1 MELDNKMDFPYGD
14 LVVICNQCG
23 NKQVLETMVTDGR
36 AIYLFNKNDSYLK
49 LKCDKCNASMEIR
62 MEPNTE
68 DLTESHGDR
77 ESQSSEPKNS
87 EPIIETNN
95 EEFPEKSPTEE
106 SI

>member
-49 LKCDKCNASMEIR
+49 LKCDKCGASMEIR
-62 MEPNTE
+62 MEPNTDIGSE
-68 DLTESHGDR
+68 DLTEP
-77 ESQSSEPKNS
+77 QSS